1 MSQAEYDAMVAEGK
15 VQPTLT
21 GLDAKS
27 VTSPSDPDAYRA
39 AAPGS
44 LFVEFDLSGSQ
55 LASGGTAA
63 WFIVFGPNS
72 IFGRLAAKR
81 GVPLDGMPE
90 ARNIVI
96 RLTK

>member
-1 MSQAEYDAMVAEGK
+1 MGQGEYDAMVADGK

-27 VTSPSDPDAYRA
+27 VTCPPNPDAYRA
-39 AAPGS
+39 ADPGS
-44 LFVEFDLSGSQ
+44 LFEEFDVPASQ
-55 LASGGTAA
+55 LAAGGTAA
-63 WFIVFGPNS
+63 WFIVFGQNS

-81 GVPLDGMPE
+81 GKPLAGMPE

-96 RLTK
+96 RARK